1 MIYNDFLPPHRLPF
15 HMAGYFLLGVEL
27 LKFDVVPFVYFLL
40 CYLCFWYYMQEIIA
54 RSNVLKIFSYV
65 FLQEFNSFQSHGWV

>member
-27 LKFDVVPFVYFLL
+27 LKFDVVPFVYFFYFVTCAFGIICKKSLL
-40 CYLCFWYYMQEIIA
+40 DPMY
-54 RSNVLKIFSYV
+54 
-65 FLQEFNSFQSHGWV
+65 

>member
-27 LKFDVVPFVYFLL
+27 LKFDVVPFVYFFTLLPVLLVLYARNHCSIQCTKDFLL
-40 CYLCFWYYMQEIIA
+40 C
-54 RSNVLKIFSYV
+54 
-65 FLQEFNSFQSHGWV
+65 FLAGV